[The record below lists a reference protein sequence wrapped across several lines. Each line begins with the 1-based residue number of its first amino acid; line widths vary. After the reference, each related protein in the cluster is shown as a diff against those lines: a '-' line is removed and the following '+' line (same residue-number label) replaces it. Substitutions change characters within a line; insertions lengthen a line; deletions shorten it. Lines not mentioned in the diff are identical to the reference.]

1 MNTLKHI
8 YNIGVAGALLTS
20 LVACSTELTE
30 EGNLTPGTTP
40 IQLAGVVTRAN
51 GDGNSNLEGY
61 SDTDLRLSAKVTGSP
76 SKSFFSNIEVTRIT
90 TSTGDAKKSDLETT
104 VYYPL
109 NATTQI
115 SLYGHTGTVTDD
127 GKMEL
132 TAGTEAAND
141 ALISNGTDGKGTP
154 GSAENTVKLLTFRHV
169 MTKLEVAIDATPD
182 NQLQDAKPANIQI
195 GFGNKVPK
203 NGTYDITTNPTND
216 SQNKATSTAGGNY
229 TLNVGTHYLV
239 PTGETLSGSNNIIT
253 SLKIDDYT
261 ATAEDLA
268 KLEIPQAE
276 TNGVKSDLVLKPGL
290 AYKLTFKIK
299 RLKVVGIKL
308 TVDDWDIEAPTP
320 EWGYDPYTMKLA
332 FAASGSSTYSASGDN
347 QITQVVLHHKVGNTG
362 NTGNTDY
369 QYIGEGSYT
378 DGTTTI
384 KFLSL
389 PKTLDASS
397 TLTIDAYTK
406 YGLLV
411 HDQKVAYAAGE
422 NKGTITLTLAGNGM
436 TTEGGVYQITT
447 PLQFYNLLKSP
458 GTGAK
463 YQITQDIDMDALS
476 GMPDAGLNEFPS
488 GCELTAGTVTYG
500 NSVTRP
506 HTILHL
512 NRPLFS
518 KNSGT
523 ISGLYIFSGSIS
535 GSGDCIGS
543 ICNENEGIIA
553 GCVNEAEIKGS
564 TATVGGICGKNSENG
579 TILACLNTGNIG
591 SGTTVGGI
599 CGENASTTEGA
610 IKACINTG
618 MLNKSATNLGGIC
631 GSTATTSNKVVNTC
645 YWLTGTA
652 RKDQAVN
659 NEVAIGNDTN
669 NSYCDN
675 ASDLA
680 PERLRTETIEKLN
693 TAAAETWKF
702 ALQKEVC
709 VWPMP
714 LLAKTD

>member
-51 GDGNSNLEGY
+51 GDGNSNLNGHSGLY
-61 SDTDLRLSAKVTGSP
+61 LSAKVTDSP
-76 SKSFFSNIEVTRIT
+76 ETSFFSNIQVTGIT
-90 TSTGDAKKSDLETT
+90 TSAGDANKSDLETT

-115 SLYGHTGTVTDD
+115 SLYGHTGEVTDD

-141 ALISNGTDGKGTP
+141 ALISNGTDGKGTA
-154 GSAENTVKLLTFRHV
+154 GSADNTVKLLTFRHV
-169 MTKLEVAIDATPD
+169 MTKLEVAIDATD
-182 NQLQDAKPANIQI
+182 NDLQETKPTNIQI

-203 NGTYDITTNPTND
+203 NGTYDITTNPTDD
-216 SQNKATSTAGGNY
+216 SQNKATGTAGGNY

-239 PTGETLSGSNNIIT
+239 PTGETLSGTGIIK

-261 ATAEDLA
+261 ATTADLA
-268 KLEIPQAE
+268 ALEIPQAE

-299 RLKVVGIKL
+299 RLKVVGIQL
-308 TVDDWDIEAPTP
+308 TVDDWDIETPTP

-332 FAASGSSTYSASGDN
+332 FAASGGSTYSASGDN
-347 QITQVVLHHKVGNTG
+347 QITQVVLHHEVVGST
-362 NTGNTDY
+362 TDY
-369 QYIGEGSYT
+369 QYIGKGSYT

-397 TLTIDAYTK
+397 TLTIDAYTE

-411 HDQKVAYAAGE
+411 HEQEVTYDTSTE
-422 NKGTITLTLAGNGM
+422 NKGTITLTLASNGM
-436 TTEGGVYQITT
+436 TTKEDAYQITT
-447 PLQFYNLLKSP
+447 PLQFYNLLKNP
-458 GTGAK
+458 EANAK

-476 GMPDAGLNEFPS
+476 GMPDAELMEFPS
-488 GCELTAGTVTYG
+488 GCKLTAGTVTYG

-518 KNSGT
+518 KNNGT

-553 GCVNEAEIKGS
+553 GCVNEAEIKGNA
-564 TATVGGICGKNSENG
+564 TAVGGICGKNSG